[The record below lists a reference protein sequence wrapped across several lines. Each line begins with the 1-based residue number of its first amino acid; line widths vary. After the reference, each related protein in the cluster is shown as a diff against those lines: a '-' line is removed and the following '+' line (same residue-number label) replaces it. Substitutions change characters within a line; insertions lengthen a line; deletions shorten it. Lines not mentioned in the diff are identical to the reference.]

1 METNW
6 LYACVKTLLESSSKY
21 DDLQSRTVTKFSM
34 LLEFLVAERLL
45 VGDLEEWKNKDI
57 KSLRIFA
64 SDLTDEGKTLFS
76 PPVNAYFKWLASN
89 DRDTRKPISMRS
101 LINGLKKVR
110 SQTPS
115 A

>member
-6 LYACVKTLLESSSKY
+6 LHVCVKTLLESYSRY

-34 LLEFLVAERLL
+34 LLEFLVAELLL

-64 SDLTDEGKTLFS
+64 LDLTDEGKALFS
-76 PPVNAYFKWLASN
+76 PPVNAYFKWLAAN

-101 LINGLKKVR
+101 LTNGLKKVR
-110 SQTPS
+110 SQSS

>member
-6 LYACVKTLLESSSKY
+6 LYVCVETLLESYSKY
-21 DDLQSRTVTKFSM
+21 EDLQRRTVTQFSM

-45 VGDLEEWKNKDI
+45 IGDLKEWKNKEI

-76 PPVNAYFKWLASN
+76 PPVNAYFKWLAAN
-89 DRDTRKPISMRS
+89 GRDTRKPISMRS
-101 LINGLKKVR
+101 LMNGLKKVR
-110 SQTPS
+110 NHSPN

>member
-6 LYACVKTLLESSSKY
+6 LYVCVKTLLESYSKY
-21 DDLQSRTVTKFSM
+21 DDWQSRTVTQFSM

-76 PPVNAYFKWLASN
+76 PPVNAYFKWLAAN

-101 LINGLKKVR
+101 LMSGLKKVR
-110 SQTPS
+110 SHTPN

>member
-1 METNW
+1 MQTNW
-6 LYACVKTLLESSSKY
+6 LYACVETLLESHSKY

-76 PPVNAYFKWLASN
+76 PPVNAYFKWLAAN

-101 LINGLKKVR
+101 LMNGLKKVR
-110 SQTPS
+110 NPTLN